1 MENELLRQ
9 LYRKYRRELYL
20 YLYSL
25 CKNHELAEDLLQET
39 FLKALLAL
47 PDALIALSEMEEVS
61 YIYAK
66 SIQ

>member
-9 LYRKYRRELYL
+9 LYRKYQRELYL

-66 SIQ
+66 SI

>member
-9 LYRKYRRELYL
+9 LYRKYQRELYL

-39 FLKALLAL
+39 FVKALLAL